1 MLHID
6 LFLQIWGGIGYL
18 LAKIL
23 LACAEDITNGRK
35 WRIIGWFSYLVGI
48 PAWVILLAGK
58 NNWVVA
64 AIDLGSV
71 PSMILGIITAWKQDS
86 QVNKLFDICVK
97 LFTFFMIILGTS
109 YSIYYFHGI
118 TTFSQILEILVT
130 FGFLLGSYFLAKNN
144 PTGWLLFVLMCICMG
159 ILMLIQDKIL
169 LVLQQGIS
177 LIVVMVGYIKA
188 VRKIKFWSWSQI
200 KEHGYFNEIFNI
212 AGLKKKN

>member
-1 MLHID
+1 MLTID

-23 LACAEDITNGRK
+23 LALAEGTLAEGMNNNRRL
-35 WRIIGWFSYLVGI
+35 RIIGWFSYLVGI

-71 PSMILGIITAWKQDS
+71 PSMILGIILAWKQNI
-86 QVNKLFDICVK
+86 QVNKVFDMFVK
-97 LFTFFMIILGTS
+97 FFTLFMIILGTV

-118 TTFSQILEILVT
+118 TTFSQILEILIT
-130 FGFLLGSYFLAKNN
+130 FGFLLGSYLLAKSN
-144 PTGWLLFVLMCICMG
+144 PAGWLLFALMCTCMG
-159 ILMLIQDKIL
+159 ILMLIQDKYL

-177 LIVVMVGYIKA
+177 LIVIIIGYIRA
-188 VRKIKFWSWSQI
+188 IKKS
-200 KEHGYFNEIFNI
+200 N
-212 AGLKKKN
+212 